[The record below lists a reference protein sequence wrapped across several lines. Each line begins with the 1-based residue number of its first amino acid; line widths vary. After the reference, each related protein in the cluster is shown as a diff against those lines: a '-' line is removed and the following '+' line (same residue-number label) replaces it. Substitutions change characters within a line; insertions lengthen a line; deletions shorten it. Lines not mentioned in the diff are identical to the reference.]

1 MCLIHMYRYTEL
13 SLRNYI
19 IVQDTVRVFS
29 NILVFIQR
37 VKQHFQP
44 KSYQLDLVSSD
55 TLKDIDGLIIILLNF
70 LTGTEAE

>member
-1 MCLIHMYRYTEL
+1 MCLIYMYRYTE
-13 SLRNYI
+13 SSYNYI

-55 TLKDIDGLIIILLNF
+55 TLRDIGGLIILYSIF
-70 LTGTEAE
+70 